1 MTKEP
6 NLLSV
11 KAPITVVGDIHGQY
25 FDLLKMFE
33 VGGVPGNGADNTR
46 NELKKLIKINFYFD
60 RQFITVI

>member
-46 NELKKLIKINFYFD
+46 NELKNN
-60 RQFITVI
+60 